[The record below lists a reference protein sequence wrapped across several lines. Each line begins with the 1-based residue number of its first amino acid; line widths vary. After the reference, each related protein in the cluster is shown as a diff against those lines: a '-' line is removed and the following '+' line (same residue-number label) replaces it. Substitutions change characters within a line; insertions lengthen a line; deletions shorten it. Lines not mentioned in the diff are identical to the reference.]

1 VSPFPVNAHR
11 DTRLPAFARL
21 GLVAEILT
29 DYTRVRR
36 RLRAADLEA
45 ILESLRGRAGGGPSG
60 NGASGSAYT
69 AARLGRAV
77 ARTLALLP
85 TDTRC
90 LTQSL
95 VLTSLLARRGID
107 SALVLGVTTQSGF
120 EAHAW
125 LECGGRPVLPSGGS
139 RFSRLVEL

>member
-1 VSPFPVNAHR
+1 VSRFAVNADR
-11 DTRLPAFARL
+11 DVRLPAFARL

-29 DYTRVRR
+29 DYVRVRL
-36 RLRAADLEA
+36 RLLRHDLPATLEA
-45 ILESLRGRAGGGPSG
+45 LRGRESATSG
-60 NGASGSAYT
+60 TGSAYT

-85 TDTRC
+85 TDSRC

-95 VLTSLLARRGID
+95 VLTSLLARRGIE
-107 SALVLGVTTQSGF
+107 SALVLGVRTEPGF

>member
-1 VSPFPVNAHR
+1 MSRFAVKADR
-11 DTRLPAFARL
+11 DMRLPALARF

-29 DYTRVRR
+29 DYVRVRWKL
-36 RLRAADLEA
+36 LRHDLPST
-45 ILESLRGRAGGGPSG
+45 LDGLRGRKGAVSG
-60 NGASGSAYT
+60 IPSAYT

-85 TDTRC
+85 TDSRC

-95 VLTSLLARRGID
+95 VLTSVLARRGMQ
-107 SALVLGVTTQSGF
+107 SALVLGVRTDPGF